1 MPCRNPR
8 YTPPLAA
15 ELSCKEAYPTSMGD
29 ATPKQNQSPESEASH
44 KCTILIGKNN
54 RCVEVSDGFC
64 RLVGYSRVEL
74 LRMKLED
81 LAAPGTVDITT
92 AFNPSKATGCDHG
105 LWLLVSREGTRILVR
120 YESRI
125 RGDDLLMESDLEL
138 IGAGY

>member
-1 MPCRNPR
+1 MPCRDPR
-8 YTPPLAA
+8 YTPPLAV
-15 ELSCKEAYPTSMGD
+15 ELSCKEAYPTSMAD
-29 ATPKQNQSPESEASH
+29 TTPKQNHSPESETRPNCS
-44 KCTILIGKNN
+44 ILIGKDNSYL
-54 RCVEVSDGFC
+54 EVSDGFC
-64 RLVGYSRVEL
+64 RLFGYSRAEL

-92 AFNPSKATGCDHG
+92 AFNPSKATGCAHG

-125 RGDDLLMESDLEL
+125 RGDLLMQSKLEL